1 VPGKG
6 SRTATRI
13 GADGGRLIAGRRSA
27 GRGTRGGRDA
37 LAGAAVA
44 LLLEIAKVV
53 PMAFGWRIPQ
63 LPFGTALLPL
73 FGVPLLFSRWLSE
86 LNSVLQD
93 TLAVTMI
100 FVVMRLVLK
109 RSWLALGAGILV
121 LVVVA
126 NNGSAVSGSW
136 MDTLNVSMFV
146 LMTVAIYRSGLV
158 AMATALFVSN
168 IVADL
173 PMTSNLSAW
182 WSTPTTLT
190 VGLLIGLACFA
201 YYAARAGQPLFGTI
215 INE

>member
-1 VPGKG
+1 
-6 SRTATRI
+6 
-13 GADGGRLIAGRRSA
+13 
-27 GRGTRGGRDA
+27 
-37 LAGAAVA
+37 
-44 LLLEIAKVV
+44 
-53 PMAFGWRIPQ
+53 
-63 LPFGTALLPL
+63 
-73 FGVPLLFSRWLSE
+73 
-86 LNSVLQD
+86 
-93 TLAVTMI
+93 MI